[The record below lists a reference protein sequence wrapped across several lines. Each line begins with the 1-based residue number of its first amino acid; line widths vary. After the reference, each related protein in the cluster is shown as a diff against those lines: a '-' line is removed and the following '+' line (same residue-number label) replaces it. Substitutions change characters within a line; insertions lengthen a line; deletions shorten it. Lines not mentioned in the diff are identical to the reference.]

1 MEIVSIEKKNW
12 YADYIVHWKPL
23 NVCNYDCSYCSPEN
37 HRSIEVEKLPDI
49 NLLLSVADKIKNSIP
64 EGKTLHVNIT
74 GGEPFLIPNF
84 NLLLDRLDKHG
95 FLVTVFTNGSMPLRL
110 YEQCFPALK
119 NMIVFVS
126 FHPESADVNKI
137 VTLVTSLRD
146 NGGGVEIRGMMAS
159 TLFDKVNDMYSKL
172 NEESITVNRLRVY
185 PLVNVT
191 ENKINPPFSSSRDL
205 EDYIQ
210 YGDLDIDYYT
220 QEEKEQISALKPV
233 RSMIVP
239 DNIQQLSEDN
249 YFKLSYKF
257 KSGDKILDTDSNVI
271 DINSLNQNRF
281 KGWHC
286 ALRSKKI
293 AIFANGDTQYG
304 ICGNEGKLGN
314 IFEDELLVFD
324 NLITVCKKDYCGTPD
339 EIMIS
344 KWRPE

>member
-1 MEIVSIEKKNW
+1 MEEFWSSKPAVGSSNLSGPAKEFMEIISIEKKNW

-37 HRSIEVEKLPDI
+37 HRSIDVEKLPDI
-49 NLLLSVADKIKNSIP
+49 DLLLSVADKIKNSIP

-119 NMIVFVS
+119 SMIVFVS
-126 FHPESADVNKI
+126 FHPETADVSKI
-137 VTLVTSLRD
+137 GKLVTSLRD

-172 NEESITVNRLRVY
+172 NEEGITVNRLRVY

-205 EDYIQ
+205 EDYNQRPVSNAELVEFMQIFKRDIAEKILSGEIKESEPFVLVSNRWELAMAVSAERDSGTYWKLVVITVFRQ
-210 YGDLDIDYYT
+210 SDL
-220 QEEKEQISALKPV
+220 
-233 RSMIVP
+233 
-239 DNIQQLSEDN
+239 
-249 YFKLSYKF
+249 YKF
-257 KSGDKILDTDSNVI
+257 KVSGNQVVI
-271 DINSLNQNRF
+271 E
-281 KGWHC
+281 K
-286 ALRSKKI
+286 
-293 AIFANGDTQYG
+293 
-304 ICGNEGKLGN
+304 
-314 IFEDELLVFD
+314 
-324 NLITVCKKDYCGTPD
+324 
-339 EIMIS
+339 
-344 KWRPE
+344 